1 MKAIDYLRNLNDKRL
16 SFESHNTKPENRYY
30 VVFYND
36 YAVDYFKPDISI
48 EDYML
53 QSNKEY
59 LITENIREKEYYNI
73 LGIQR
78 FLREQKLKRILK

>member
-1 MKAIDYLRNLNDKRL
+1 MKAIDYLRSLKDNRL
-16 SFESHNTKPENRYY
+16 SFDKILGVDSDY